1 MSSED
6 EARNNGKKAGK
17 GNPPV
22 EHQFKAGNP
31 GRPKGSRN
39 KLGEAFIEAM
49 HADFSEHG
57 VDVIAKVRSEKPDQY
72 LKVIASILPKDLNV
86 NINQMDDL
94 SDDQLIERIRSLDSA
109 IRPFLDAQG
118 EGGAVGGTGPA
129 TAH

>member
-1 MSSED
+1 MSD
-6 EARNNGKKAGK
+6 ETRNNGGRTGK
-17 GNPPV
+17 PTPPV
-22 EHQFKAGNP
+22 EHQFKPGNP

-39 KLGEAFIEAM
+39 KLGEAFLEAM
-49 HADFSEHG
+49 HADFEQHG
-57 VDVIAKVRSEKPDQY
+57 VDVIARVRAEKPDQY

-94 SDDQLIERIRSLDSA
+94 TDDQLIERIRSLDSA

-118 EGGAVGGTGPA
+118 ASGVAGGAGPE